1 MNPEIITLIIKKK
14 KSIISF
20 VVFIMMIAFI
30 YFSLSTPL
38 YKSYVTIYPSE
49 SESNLSSM
57 SDFGSMVSQ
66 FQNLGMSSSRLG
78 ATTYHIK
85 DLVESSSLK
94 YDIIKNNWETNKDK
108 KPINLIKY
116 WELNEELYSGFI
128 HKIKKKLFSI
138 ITTDLNEI
146 RLDEA
151 KTILETRIEVIE
163 EESGLF
169 IINVLMEEPK
179 LSSDIANYIASYIQN
194 YISTKSTDKA
204 NKNRNFI
211 EDRLTLA
218 KNDLKASETL
228 LIGFIKKNQTMDTPE
243 VQFEN
248 LRLTRNLE
256 INQELYLTILKE
268 FEISKIEELKELE
281 IVNILDSAKPD
292 IKKTK
297 PNILLMMIIIFNFS
311 FICIVSFYFINEN
324 YFKKIFKNL

>member
-20 VVFIMMIAFI
+20 VISIMMIAFI

-49 SESNLSSM
+49 SESSLSSM

-116 WELNEELYSGFI
+116 WELNEKLYSGFI
-128 HKIKKKLFSI
+128 NKLKKKLFSI

-163 EESGLF
+163 EDSGLF

-211 EDRLTLA
+211 EERLTLA

-228 LIGFIKKNQTMDTPE
+228 LMGFIKKNQTMDTPE